1 MAKAPKAT
9 VNERRRQVLQL
20 SLKGMKPHQI
30 AKHFDVHPKTIKRDF
45 EEIRKQQASKESQ
58 LTGWAMMGLLS
69 EKQRQRLVELWRIV
83 NDDKTTRSEKIRAI
97 AEMRQEDEFAVRR
110 AQVVGILPK
119 DNITVLPP
127 IQGDNNDVQV
137 QQQVNIYQ
145 TLLSIKQQ
153 EEKLQND
160 QQKKEGGKESKKQT

>member
-69 EKQRQRLVELWRIV
+69 EKQRHRLPL
-83 NDDKTTRSEKIRAI
+83 
-97 AEMRQEDEFAVRR
+97 
-110 AQVVGILPK
+110 K
-119 DNITVLPP
+119 DCG
-127 IQGDNNDVQV
+127 GD
-137 QQQVNIYQ
+137 
-145 TLLSIKQQ
+145 
-153 EEKLQND
+153 
-160 QQKKEGGKESKKQT
+160 G